1 MISYEMKVITVNS
14 LNAVIQG
21 VRPIPRP
28 VHGWLHAV
36 RNALGLS
43 RAAVSA
49 SLKVTP
55 SAVQDYE
62 KAEKAD
68 AITLATLRRV
78 AAAMDCELVVALVPK
93 SGLTFAQLAAQRDPD
108 FAHLRATE
116 HSMAL
121 EAQASNDLPPPPR
134 PSP

>member
-1 MISYEMKVITVNS
+1 MNRQNSIVIAIES
-14 LNAVIQG
+14 LDSVIQAL
-21 VRPIPRP
+21 RPVSRP
-28 VHGWLHAV
+28 VHGWLAAV

-43 RAAVSA
+43 RAVVAA

-55 SAVQDYE
+55 AAVQSYE

-78 AAAMDCELVVALVPK
+78 AGAMDCELVVALVPRDR
-93 SGLTFAQLAAQRDPD
+93 LTFAQLAARRDPD
-108 FAHLRATE
+108 FVHLRATE

-121 EAQASNDLPPPPR
+121 ENQASHDLPTVP
-134 PSP
+134 

>member
-1 MISYEMKVITVNS
+1 MKLHKSTAIAIDS
-14 LNAVIQG
+14 LDSVTRAI
-21 VRPIPRP
+21 RPVSKP
-28 VHGWLHAV
+28 VHGWLAAV

-43 RAAVSA
+43 RAAVAA
-49 SLKVTP
+49 SLNVTP

-78 AAAMDCELVVALVPK
+78 AAAMDCELVIALVPK
-93 SGLTFAQLAAQRDPD
+93 DGLTFAQLAARRDPD

-121 EAQASNDLPPPPR
+121 EAQASHDLPPAPPSA
-134 PSP
+134 P

>member
-1 MISYEMKVITVNS
+1 MKRLKSTAIAIDS
-14 LNAVIQG
+14 LDSVTQTI
-21 VRPIPRP
+21 RPVSRP
-28 VHGWLHAV
+28 VHGWLAAV

-43 RAAVSA
+43 RAAVAA

-55 SAVQDYE
+55 AAVQDYE

-78 AAAMDCELVVALVPK
+78 AGAMDCELVVALVPRN
-93 SGLTFAQLAAQRDPD
+93 GLTFGQLAARRDPD

-121 EAQASNDLPPPPR
+121 EDQASHDLPPTR
-134 PSP
+134 

>member
-1 MISYEMKVITVNS
+1 MKLRKSTAIAINS
-14 LNAVIQG
+14 LDSVTRSICP
-21 VRPIPRP
+21 VSRP
-28 VHGWLHAV
+28 VHGWLAAV

-43 RAAVSA
+43 RAAVA
-49 SLKVTP
+49 ATLKVTP

-78 AAAMDCELVVALVPK
+78 AGAMDCELVVALVPR
-93 SGLTFAQLAAQRDPD
+93 SGLTFAQLAARHDPD
-108 FAHLRATE
+108 FVHLRATE

-121 EAQASNDLPPPPR
+121 ENQASHDLPSVP
-134 PSP
+134 

>member
-1 MISYEMKVITVNS
+1 MKRPESVVIALNS
-14 LNAVIQG
+14 LDTVTRAT
-21 VRPIPRP
+21 RPISRP
-28 VHGWLHAV
+28 VHGWLTAV
-36 RNALGLS
+36 RNALGLT
-43 RAAVSA
+43 RASVAA
-49 SLKVTP
+49 TLKVTP
-55 SAVQDYE
+55 SAVQEYE

-93 SGLTFAQLAAQRDPD
+93 NGLTYAELAARRDPA

-121 EAQASNDLPPPPR
+121 EDQASHDLPPAP
-134 PSP
+134 